1 MMFNPVVQTFKYAF
15 SNVSL
20 PFFETQFTGVDNFK
34 RVLSMPEVG
43 TIFKNTFFWII
54 GAVILRFSLGF
65 AAALVMD
72 GKSKLFKVMSVIA
85 MLPWTVPSIVA
96 ANIWRWMLQSDFG
109 LINGTLRAL
118 GLGFMAANWL
128 GSSRLAFS
136 SVLVAY
142 AWSGFPFVMLL
153 LLSGMQGIPAVL
165 YESGKIDGAN
175 SFQLFT
181 HITIPS
187 LKSVIFIAIIL
198 EAINALNSF
207 DLLYLLTGGGP
218 GHSSE
223 ILGLFIYR
231 LGFTDFDFAGA
242 SAVSVV
248 VFGIAA
254 LGFLLYAP
262 TQFKKARKGE

>member
-1 MMFNPVVQTFKYAF
+1 
-15 SNVSL
+15 
-20 PFFETQFTGVDNFK
+20 
-34 RVLSMPEVG
+34 
-43 TIFKNTFFWII
+43 
-54 GAVILRFSLGF
+54 
-65 AAALVMD
+65 
-72 GKSKLFKVMSVIA
+72 
-85 MLPWTVPSIVA
+85 
-96 ANIWRWMLQSDFG
+96 
-109 LINGTLRAL
+109 
-118 GLGFMAANWL
+118 
-128 GSSRLAFS
+128 
-136 SVLVAY
+136 
-142 AWSGFPFVMLL
+142 MLL